1 MNNLEMRTLLLYC
14 DKYGLDY
21 QEIDDTL
28 TYWENKKHLKSIV
41 TMLRLTGDVF
51 EIARIES
58 LQEQYMTE
66 HPLHYYLSC
75 RIVGTTR
82 PRDIGK
88 PVDTP
93 GLFSLKK
100 HISK

>member
-1 MNNLEMRTLLLYC
+1 MRLLLQYC
-14 DKYGLDY
+14 DKYELDY
-21 QEIDDTL
+21 QEVDDTL
-28 TYWENKKHLKSIV
+28 TYWENKKHLQSLV
-41 TMLRLTGDVF
+41 RMLRKSGDTF
-51 EIARIES
+51 ELARMTS

-75 RIVGTTR
+75 QTAGTTR

-88 PVDTP
+88 PIGTP

-100 HISK
+100 HIYK